1 MLEYRKLS
9 EAELA
14 TNLVQLPEWSVE
26 GGMLTRLFTFDTYKA
41 GLVFAV
47 AVGYEADRLNHH
59 PDIMIG
65 YQNVRISTSTH
76 DTGGLT
82 SYDLELAARIDRL
95 AP

>member
-9 EAELA
+9 DAELA
-14 TNLVQLPEWSVE
+14 TSLMQLPEWSIE
-26 GGMLTRLFTFDTYKA
+26 NGMLTRLFPFDSYKA

-47 AVGYEADRLNHH
+47 AVGHEADRLNHH
-59 PDIMIG
+59 PDILIG
-65 YQNVRISTSTH
+65 YEKVRISTSTH

-82 SYDLELAARIDRL
+82 PYDIELATRIDRL